1 MPRFEVV
8 RADHIIIRKLLNMIG
23 DGRVHHVR
31 AEYDRIAD
39 VFSKAGGSW
48 ERLFKGNHEDTLL
61 LKRVVKIAIK
71 KGYVT
76 KKAK

>member
-1 MPRFEVV
+1 MRRFEAV
-8 RADHIIIRKLLNMIG
+8 RADHIFIRKLLIMVS
-23 DGRVHHVR
+23 DGRVEHVR

-48 ERLFKGNHEDTLL
+48 ERLFKGNYEDTLL
-61 LKRVVKIAIK
+61 LKRVVKVAIK

-76 KKAK
+76 KKAT